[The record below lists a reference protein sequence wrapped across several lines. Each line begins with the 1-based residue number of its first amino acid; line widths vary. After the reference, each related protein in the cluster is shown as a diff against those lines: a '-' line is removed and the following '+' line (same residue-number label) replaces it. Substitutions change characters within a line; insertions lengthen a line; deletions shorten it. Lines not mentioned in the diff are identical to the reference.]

1 MKKHLKSLL
10 QGSFLINED
19 APKHW
24 RMILYLFFLAGL
36 MILSAHRAES
46 KVYEIARVNEEV
58 QALRNTYASVRAR
71 LQQQRLESNIRK
83 QEEGIGLMPPQSP
96 PTKIIVQKTK

>member
-1 MKKHLKSLL
+1 M
-10 QGSFLINED
+10 INED

-24 RMILYLFFLAGL
+24 RMVLYLFFLAGV
-36 MILSAHRAES
+36 MILSAHRAEG
-46 KVYEIARVNEEV
+46 KVYGVARINEEV

-83 QEEGIGLMPPQSP
+83 QVEGIGLMPPQSP
-96 PTKIIVQKTK
+96 PTKIIVQSKE